1 MVVRVKTTVELSDDL
16 LKRAKRLA
24 VERGTTLR
32 ELMEAG
38 LRRELRER
46 ERPPAAFAIEPWG
59 DRHEPIPAD
68 VLAREL
74 HGPRPDREHGDLER
88 RLSP

>member
-16 LKRAKRLA
+16 LLRAKRLA

-32 ELMEAG
+32 ELVEAG
-38 LRRELRER
+38 LRRELAVR
-46 ERPPAAFAIEPWG
+46 ERPTSAFTIEPWG
-59 DRHEPIPAD
+59 DPREPIPAD

-74 HGPRPDREHGDLER
+74 RGPRGDREHGGLER
-88 RLSP
+88 RLGG